1 MSTNAAVQP
10 GIDALT
16 RLKEAGV
23 IIGFTFQGHPSPR
36 FLVDLNLGWDTATND
51 WMEEGKE
58 REAILDQVME
68 DLEWAFDDYARLPG
82 SDVERQIYK
91 FHGQAKPAIPGG
103 HYRCVDAS
111 RDDGEHWDI
120 QADSPKGAARSF
132 VGDGDFEPRSQTFWV
147 HVRVRSPDGDES
159 THKIEVKPV
168 APPCTSQG
176 GHLWL
181 DPCYRANGAGV
192 LVEETC
198 DHCGL
203 KKHIDTDGRDPVDG
217 SMATVT
223 SYKAG

>member
-10 GIDALT
+10 EIDALT

-23 IIGFTFQGHPSPR
+23 IIGFTFEGHPSPR

-51 WMEEGKE
+51 WTEEGTE

-82 SDVERQIYK
+82 GDVERQIYK

-103 HYRCVDAS
+103 HYRCVVVSGSDA
-111 RDDGEHWDI
+111 DAWDI
-120 QADSPKGAARSF
+120 QADSPIKAARSF
-132 VGDGDFEPRSQTFWV
+132 VGDNFEPSSQTVWV

-168 APPCTSQG
+168 ASPCISQG

-181 DPCYRANGAGV
+181 DPRYRASGAGV

-203 KKHIDTDGRDPVDG
+203 KKNINTGSRDPVDG
-217 SMATVT
+217 LMVTVL